1 MGGERRIE
9 RYVMYVCYITQSPK
23 IVIHCPD
30 PALLLQKPSWLEGYI
45 SELVLVLY
53 MVGSY
58 GNVMG
63 RREETERKGEKM
75 GGLLKKKKRS

>member
-1 MGGERRIE
+1 
-9 RYVMYVCYITQSPK
+9 MYVCYITQRPK

-53 MVGSY
+53 MLEKLWKCDG
-58 GNVMG
+58 
-63 RREETERKGEKM
+63 EEGRKGEKM
-75 GGLLKKKKRS
+75 GGLLKKKLRS